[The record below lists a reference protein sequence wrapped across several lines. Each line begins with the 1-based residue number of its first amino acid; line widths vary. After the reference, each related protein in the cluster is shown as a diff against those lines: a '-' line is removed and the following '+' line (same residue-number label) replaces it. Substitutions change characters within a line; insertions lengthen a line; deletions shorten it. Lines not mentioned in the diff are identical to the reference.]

1 MTRIKELEDRVERIG
16 RDGYVP
22 AWLTAVAS
30 QEEVAEYTA
39 ILKSYQG
46 FDFAERVSKFTR
58 RMRVKYPGMSVG
70 LAERLE
76 AAAEKLM
83 QDGEL
88 AKRQGL
94 I

>member
-46 FDFAERVSKFTR
+46 FDFAETR
-58 RMRVKYPGMSVG
+58 I
-70 LAERLE
+70 
-76 AAAEKLM
+76 
-83 QDGEL
+83 Q
-88 AKRQGL
+88 
-94 I
+94 IH